1 MYELHARTHASQTP
15 PGSRSRYQKYCRRS
29 VAGSQQ
35 EADRGAEKGRE
46 APGAA
51 GRQRNRR
58 CRGSGCLWQT
68 PFLHAASSLSLPLSP
83 SLSPFSPISLDSR
96 EMVIA
101 LSHVATLHCT
111 AAASLPS
118 PGLRPPFVDSFFARI
133 CAQAIDSDARFSS
146 DAGMTSSRR

>member
-1 MYELHARTHASQTP
+1 MYELHARTRRKRRLDRDRDIRNIAAAASQA
-15 PGSRSRYQKYCRRS
+15 RSRKRTAEQK
-29 VAGSQQ
+29 
-35 EADRGAEKGRE
+35 RGGRPP
-46 APGAA
+46 ARQA

>member
-1 MYELHARTHASQTP
+1 MYELHARTRRKRRLDRDRDIRNIAAAASQA
-15 PGSRSRYQKYCRRS
+15 RSRKRTAEQKN
-29 VAGSQQ
+29 
-35 EADRGAEKGRE
+35 GRE

-68 PFLHAASSLSLPLSP
+68 PFLHAASSLSLPLT
-83 SLSPFSPISLDSR
+83 LLPFHRSR
-96 EMVIA
+96 RFR
-101 LSHVATLHCT
+101 STLARWLLLYPMWPHCT
-111 AAASLPS
+111 APPPLPS
-118 PGLRPPFVDSFFARI
+118 RLRPPFVDSFFARI